1 MTMTWWRRRLNAEGG
16 FSLVEMVVS
25 MTVAALMLTSA
36 AYVLG
41 SSTRTIVS
49 ARANSQAAEL
59 ISEALEQLR
68 ATSYAAV
75 AMNPSDLATDSR
87 ITGSPGS
94 QTFDPDA
101 DGAKYG
107 PEAVLAVT
115 GGAVSPHISTLTRN
129 DQTYTLARYV
139 TTPPLDTEVG
149 TAAYKRVT
157 VIATWTTGG
166 MTHTRQAS
174 TFLTLTRRGL
184 PLPNFQSTA
193 TLGSRSTA
201 PITVN
206 AGAPLTLP
214 FNMVNRGARDAFNLT
229 IASTPTLSMPFDFYD
244 DVDGS
249 ATKSDPDAA
258 AADSDAN
265 GVPDT
270 GMLEPDEAWPML
282 AYGSVPTNA
291 VAGTYVVTVSAAS
304 IGQPSADGATRNIN
318 FYVKVVNQSSCTGC
332 TYRALYLRN
341 EYPSCGATVCNSLQ
355 KTNMPMR
362 TDSSTVSTLGNYDT
376 NVDSVGGRNL
386 ARSST
391 TPTSDAAG
399 GSTVANWRYTVPSAT
414 TVNGDVLVDLYLA
427 PSGSGS
433 TPATLVPLTV
443 KAYLLKST
451 NGSGDTTLV
460 GSATGTLAASS
471 STAYRSLRV
480 TIPGVSTT
488 VANNRF
494 LEVKVVVESAS
505 STTGAWLAYDA
516 TPYPSVVWV
525 PVV

>member
-1 MTMTWWRRRLNAEGG
+1 MTMIWWRRRLRAEGG
-16 FSLVEMVVS
+16 FSLVEMVVA

-41 SSTRTIVS
+41 SSTKTIVA
-49 ARANSQAAEL
+49 ARANSQAAEI

-75 AMNPSDLATDSR
+75 AMDPNDLASDAR
-87 ITGSPGS
+87 LVGSPGS

-101 DGAKYG
+101 DGTKYG
-107 PEAVLAVT
+107 AEAVLAVT
-115 GGAVSPHISTLTRN
+115 GGVVSPHISTVTRN
-129 DQTYTLARYV
+129 DQAYTLARYV
-139 TTPPLDTEVG
+139 TVPPTDSEVG
-149 TAAYKRVT
+149 TAAYKRLT

-166 MTHTRQAS
+166 MTHSRQSS
-174 TFLTLTRRGL
+174 TYLTLTRRGL

-193 TLGSRSTA
+193 TSGARSSA

-214 FNMVNRGARDAFNLT
+214 FNIVNRGARDAFNLT
-229 IASTPTLSMPFDFYD
+229 LASTPTLSMTFELYD
-244 DVDGS
+244 DLDGD
-249 ATKSDPDAA
+249 ATKTAADVA

-270 GMLEPDEAWPML
+270 GSLEPDETWPML
-282 AYGSVPTNA
+282 AYGTVPSNT
-291 VAGTYVVTVSAAS
+291 VAGNYVVTVTASS
-304 IGQPSADGATRNIN
+304 IGQPSADGASRNIN

-332 TYRALYLRN
+332 TYTALYLRN
-341 EYPSCGATVCNSLQ
+341 EYPACGATVCNSTM
-355 KTNMPMR
+355 KTDMPMR
-362 TDSSTVSTLGNYDT
+362 TDASTLSTLGNFDT
-376 NVDSVGGRNL
+376 NVDVAGGRTV
-386 ARSST
+386 ARSAT
-391 TPTSDAAG
+391 TPTSDASG
-399 GSTVANWRYTVPSAT
+399 GTTVANWRYTVPSAT
-414 TVNGDVLVDLYLA
+414 NVTGDVLLDLYLA

-433 TPATLVPLTV
+433 TPGTLVPLTV

-451 NGSGDTTLV
+451 NGSGGTTLV
-460 GSATGTLAASS
+460 GSAAGTLAASS
-471 STAYRSLRV
+471 STAYRSMRI
-480 TIPGVSTT
+480 TIPGVSTS

-516 TPYPSVVWV
+516 TAYPSVLWV
-525 PVV
+525 PVA